1 MMKSLPMPRRAKV
14 EAHAAELI
22 AEFPDR
28 RRSYCKCWNRWIS
41 ARRQRSAR
49 ERKSSGRNQ
58 CPSKR
63 IDGRTGE
70 AENSAFIDPYI
81 LLSDG

>member
-28 RRSYCKCWNRWIS
+28 RRSYCKCWNR
-41 ARRQRSAR
+41 
-49 ERKSSGRNQ
+49 
-58 CPSKR
+58 
-63 IDGRTGE
+63 
-70 AENSAFIDPYI
+70 
-81 LLSDG
+81 